1 MAYTIT
7 ILFSTSSEIIMV
19 IMMIFREAFFKAGDL
34 HNPKDFQT
42 ALNRTFRIG
51 TLLCH
56 FKQTELLHLV
66 ANLASEA
73 RKRAQSVTYRR
84 RTIANAGRQDG
95 TSLIFLSPTQ
105 ILDLTTGSLVI
116 HNFNGD
122 KKIFFIIF
130 NRIIIFALVI

>member
-1 MAYTIT
+1 
-7 ILFSTSSEIIMV
+7 MV

-116 HNFNGD
+116 HNFNGG
-122 KKIFFIIF
+122 KNKIFIIF
-130 NRIIIFALVI
+130 